1 MTRQRVELR
10 RVIILQ
16 PRRRPHRLDQI
27 TQILRGVDGEDTQH
41 LGRRRRADA
50 RDQGVR
56 VITTPERGM
65 QHSRHVV
72 IGRECSL
79 AGQQPRIFDAFDACA
94 DVLRPQPK
102 AEIRACGL
110 EGSLETASHGSR
122 PFFSVSRRI
131 LSSAMNAC
139 RPIRLNAFD
148 MACVGH
154 IQHGMWTHPRDHS
167 SDYTSLDHW
176 VRLARMLEHGLFDG
190 LFLADVL
197 GAYDVYG
204 GNADA
209 SLRAGVQIPLLDPM
223 ALVPAMAY
231 ATTHLGFGVT
241 CNLAYEP
248 PFLFARRMATLDHLT
263 RGRIGW
269 NIVTGY
275 LDSAARAMG
284 FSAQVEHDD
293 RYDLADEYLQ
303 VVYAL
308 WEGGWADEAMLRDRE
323 RGIYTDPRRV
333 HPVRHHGR
341 QFDVDT
347 IPLWEPSPQ
356 RTPVLYQAGASDR
369 GRIFAARHAECVF
382 VNPSTKQNVRRIV
395 TDLRTRTAPRPM
407 LVFVGASVVTGR
419 TERDSH
425 ELLAEYRR
433 HASVEGAL
441 AHAAASLGI
450 DFDRYG
456 MDEPIE
462 AGATQAIRSNVE
474 AITASLGP
482 GWSKRRLIDRFV
494 LGSRQPPIV
503 GSPEQV
509 ADQLIGWVNEADVDG
524 FNLSR
529 TVVPECLESFIDLVL
544 PILQERGAYK
554 RDYASGSYRQKLFGY
569 GDRLPDG
576 HPAAAAR
583 WAGSAR

>member
-1 MTRQRVELR
+1 MFPMT
-10 RVIILQ
+10 
-16 PRRRPHRLDQI
+16 
-27 TQILRGVDGEDTQH
+27 
-41 LGRRRRADA
+41 
-50 RDQGVR
+50 
-56 VITTPERGM
+56 
-65 QHSRHVV
+65 
-72 IGRECSL
+72 
-79 AGQQPRIFDAFDACA
+79 
-94 DVLRPQPK
+94 
-102 AEIRACGL
+102 
-110 EGSLETASHGSR
+110 
-122 PFFSVSRRI
+122 
-131 LSSAMNAC
+131 AC
-139 RPIRLNAFD
+139 RPIRLNAFE

-154 IQHGMWTHPRDHS
+154 IQHGMWTHPRDRS

-176 VRLARMLEHGLFDG
+176 VRLARMLERGLFDG

-231 ATTHLGFGVT
+231 ATTHLGFDVQ
-241 CNLAYEP
+241 
-248 PFLFARRMATLDHLT
+248 M
-263 RGRIGW
+263 
-269 NIVTGY
+269 
-275 LDSAARAMG
+275 
-284 FSAQVEHDD
+284 EHDD

-308 WEGGWADEAMLRDRE
+308 WEGGWADDAVMRDRS

-333 HPVRHHGR
+333 HLVRHHGK
-341 QFDVDT
+341 QFRVDAVL
-347 IPLWEPSPQ
+347 LWEPSPQ

-369 GRIFAARHAECVF
+369 GRVFAARHAECVF
-382 VNPSTKQNVRRIV
+382 INASTKQNVGRLIA
-395 TDLRTRTAPRPM
+395 DLRARAAPRPM

-419 TERDSH
+419 TEKEAG

-450 DFDRYG
+450 DFARYG

-462 AGATQAIRSNVE
+462 AGSTQAIRSNVE

-482 GWSKRRLIDRFV
+482 GWPNRRLTDRFV

-509 ADQLIGWVNEADVDG
+509 ADQRIAWVRGADVDG
-524 FNLSR
+524 FNLSYLSR
-529 TVVPECLESFIDLVL
+529 TVVPECLESFIDLV
-544 PILQERGAYK
+544 
-554 RDYASGSYRQKLFGY
+554 
-569 GDRLPDG
+569 
-576 HPAAAAR
+576 
-583 WAGSAR
+583 